1 MILRERLLLEEDNF
15 EDEVVDS
22 AGIDEVNAG
31 DTFEGDMEDN
41 MPIEETPVTDEISAP
56 MTTYKVSFNL
66 GSHSNWSRVEAS
78 SEEDAKQIVQDYITN
93 KWPNRKYEFVD
104 IEEFDEE
111 EVSEALNES
120 MSVEYSED
128 TIKSMIKIL
137 TSNME
142 DYKQLIDEYPED
154 ADYWNEQ
161 IAKCQAEIEGL
172 NSHSPITESVTD
184 VQPIETESAVGMSM
198 VISDLIKD
206 EYEAI
211 DGYNSAIVTAE
222 AEGWGGLVKVLTDIQ
237 AEEHIH
243 IGQLQELLKT
253 TDPNADKIIDG
264 QEEGKEQ
271 LEEPSI
277 DTLII

>member
-1 MILRERLLLEEDNF
+1 MILREKLLLEEDNF

-41 MPIEETPVTDEISAP
+41 IPTEETPVTDEISAP

-104 IEEFDEE
+104 IEEFVEE
-111 EVSEALNES
+111 DVQESLNED
-120 MSVEYSED
+120 MIIGYSE
-128 TIKSMIKIL
+128 TAIKSMIEIL
-137 TSNME
+137 ESNIE
-142 DYKQLIDEYPED
+142 DYKQLIIDEP
-154 ADYWNEQ
+154 DYKDEWE
-161 IAKCQAEIEGL
+161 KEIETCQKKL
-172 NSHSPITESVTD
+172 DEIKSYKPINESVTD
-184 VQPIETESAVGMSM
+184 AQPFETESAIGMSM

-211 DGYNSAIVTAE
+211 DGYNSAIATAE
-222 AEGWGGLVKVLTDIQ
+222 AEGWGGLVKILTDIQ

-243 IGQLQELLKT
+243 IGQLQELLKS

-264 QEEGKEQ
+264 H
-271 LEEPSI
+271 LEAIYQQADVEPELSV
-277 DTLII
+277 